1 MVGRDD
7 VGIGRHLLDLALAGI
22 GNAGQKVDQAPG
34 HVLVGG
40 LQIQHHRPLVLKLVG
55 DLGRIFKAVRLH
67 QHYLQ
72 LCGSVDI
79 HNLIAAILRLV
90 AALVKG
96 ALTGLLQL
104 LIFLILIVV
113 RMGQLLQLIQN
124 AHDGTS

>member
-1 MVGRDD
+1 MVRGDD
-7 VGIGRHLLDLALAGI
+7 IGVGRHLFDLALAGI
-22 GNAGQKVDQAPG
+22 GHTGEEINEPPG
-34 HVLVGG
+34 HILVGG

-72 LCGSVDI
+72 LCSSVDI